1 MNGDMMKKAIFGGT
15 FDPLHNGHLNIAYEA
30 MNKLNI
36 DEIIFMPSGTPP
48 HKRDRDI
55 TDSTLRY
62 EFVKMVTREEE
73 KFSTSDYEINKK
85 GFSYTYE
92 TLMHFSALEK
102 DTEWYFIAGLDSLMN
117 IEKWKNIQE
126 IFRLCT
132 LIVLIRSGYNEKEV
146 IEQKKKLEKLYNA
159 KIELLKIPILEI
171 SSTDLRRKI
180 KNGENVSHLMPK
192 DIAYAIKALRL
203 YK

>member
-1 MNGDMMKKAIFGGT
+1 MMKKAIFGGT

-36 DEIIFMPSGTPP
+36 DEIIFMPSGIPP
-48 HKRDRDI
+48 HKRDRNI

-92 TLMHFSALEK
+92 TLIHFSGLEK
-102 DTEWYFIAGLDSLMN
+102 NIEWYFIAGLDSLKT

-132 LIVLIRSGYNEKEV
+132 LIVLVRRGYEEDEV

-171 SSTDLRRKI
+171 SSTELREKI
-180 KNGENVSHLMPK
+180 KNGENVSHLMPR
-192 DIAYAIKALRL
+192 DIAYAIRALGL

>member
-1 MNGDMMKKAIFGGT
+1 MMKKAIFGGT

-36 DEIIFMPSGTPP
+36 DEIIFMPSGIPP
-48 HKRDRDI
+48 HKRDRNI

-92 TLMHFSALEK
+92 TLIHFSGLEK
-102 DTEWYFIAGLDSLMN
+102 NIEWYFIAGLDSLMT

-132 LIVLIRSGYNEKEV
+132 LIVLVRRGYEEDEV

-171 SSTDLRRKI
+171 SSTELREKI
-180 KNGENVSHLMPK
+180 KNGENVSHLMPR
-192 DIAYAIKALRL
+192 DIAYAIRALGL